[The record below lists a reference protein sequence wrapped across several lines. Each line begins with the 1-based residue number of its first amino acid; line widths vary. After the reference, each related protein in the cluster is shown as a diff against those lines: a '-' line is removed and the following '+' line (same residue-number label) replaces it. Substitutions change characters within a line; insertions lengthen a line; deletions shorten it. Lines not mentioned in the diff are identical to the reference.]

1 MEEVDYFSN
10 HRVKLRF
17 PWRLY
22 HAPIVRELQT
32 ALERTQGT
40 DVLNLG
46 SGPFLELTE
55 LSRQHKRFTLCDIDP
70 RALSL
75 AQRIHG
81 SALAAADTVAANA
94 PLPYPDAHFDAVV
107 SMDVVEHVVDP
118 LPWLEG
124 ALRVLK
130 PGGLLFLTT
139 PNYASYSLRALESTV
154 LEAIARKQG
163 FSRRKLHPSKLDAPK
178 LSSLLARAGAREAM
192 IKPISFG
199 WALAAFARR

>member
-1 MEEVDYFSN
+1 VRRQPERGAPLGPIQMPATLPVQQ
-10 HRVKLRF
+10 RF
-17 PWRLY
+17 ILL
-22 HAPIVRELQT
+22 A
-32 ALERTQGT
+32 
-40 DVLNLG
+40 
-46 SGPFLELTE
+46 E
-55 LSRQHKRFTLCDIDP
+55 LSQNKRFTLCDIDP

-75 AQRIHG
+75 AQQIHG
-81 SALAAADTVAANA
+81 SQLVGVDAVAANA
-94 PLPYPDAHFDAVV
+94 PLPYVDAQFDAVI

-118 LPWLEG
+118 PPWVQG

-154 LEAIARKQG
+154 LEVIARKQG
-163 FSRRKLHPSKLDAPK
+163 FSRRSLRPSKLDPRK
-178 LSSLLARAGAREAM
+178 LAALLEHAGAKQAV